1 MWSNKRAWAS
11 LILAAGLSACSAV
24 GGLDNSKIDPRT
36 PTENYK
42 LSVEQRPEQVALRPH
57 VGGLSPAQR
66 DALADFV
73 ARWRA
78 AGAGEITIET
88 PSTGADPSAI
98 SRTAADTLAQ
108 LQAMGAP
115 STSLSFAAY
124 DAAGASD
131 APVIARFTTL
141 ALKRDDCSKNW
152 DNLVSTGANGVTSHF
167 GCAMNSNI
175 AMQIARPQDV
185 LTPAADQPAD
195 AVRRE
200 NVLTIYRKGEV
211 TSAKRDEQA
220 AGAISSGLRQ

>member
-1 MWSNKRAWAS
+1 MWSNKRAWAP
-11 LILAAGLSACSAV
+11 LIVAAGLAGCSTA
-24 GGLDNSKIDPRT
+24 GLDNSKVDPRT
-36 PTENYK
+36 PTEIYK
-42 LSVEQRPEQVALRPH
+42 LSVQQRPDQVALRPH
-57 VGGLSPAQR
+57 VGGLSPAQK

-115 STSLSFAAY
+115 TTALSFTAY

-131 APVIARFTTL
+131 APVIARFTSL
-141 ALKRDDCSKNW
+141 ALKRDDCAKTW
-152 DNLVSTGANGVTSHF
+152 DNLVSTGRNDTSTHF
-167 GCAMNSNI
+167 GCSINSNM

-200 NVLTIYRKGEV
+200 NVLTIYRKGDI

-220 AGAISSGLRQ
+220 TGGVSNGVRQ

>member
-1 MWSNKRAWAS
+1 MWSNKRAWAP
-11 LILAAGLSACSAV
+11 LIVAAGLAGCTAA
-24 GGLDNSKIDPRT
+24 GLDNTPDPRT
-36 PTENYK
+36 PTDNYK
-42 LSVEQRPEQVALRPH
+42 LSVEQRPDQVALRPH

-66 DALADFV
+66 DALADFFG
-73 ARWRA
+73 RWRT

-115 STSLSFAAY
+115 STSLTFAAY

-141 ALKRDDCSKNW
+141 ALKRDDCSKTW
-152 DNLVSTGANGVTSHF
+152 DNLASTGRNAVSSQF
-167 GCAMNSNI
+167 GCAINSNM

-185 LTPAADQPAD
+185 VSPAAEQPAD

-200 NVLTIYRKGEV
+200 NVLTIYRKGDL

-220 AGAISSGLRQ
+220 AGGVSSGVRQ